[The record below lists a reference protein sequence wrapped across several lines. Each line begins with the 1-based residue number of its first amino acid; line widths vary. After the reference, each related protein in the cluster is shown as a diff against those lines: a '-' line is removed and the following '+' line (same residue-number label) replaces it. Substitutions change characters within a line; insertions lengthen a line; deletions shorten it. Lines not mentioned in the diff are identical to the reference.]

1 MKTTERRIG
10 IGLSK
15 DDLAILDALK
25 QRLGLN
31 STGVIRM
38 ALRVLER
45 QQ

>member
-31 STGVIRM
+31 ATGVIRM